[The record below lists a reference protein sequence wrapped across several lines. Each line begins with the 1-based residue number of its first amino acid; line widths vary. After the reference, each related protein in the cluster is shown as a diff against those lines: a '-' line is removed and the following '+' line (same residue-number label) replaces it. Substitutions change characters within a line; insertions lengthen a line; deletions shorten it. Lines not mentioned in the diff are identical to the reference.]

1 MKNGLKRGGLSAQS
15 RVGWPPSLTGKS
27 EGKATRDTERET
39 KRESEKKREKAR
51 ENPGF
56 SGRAL
61 ERSTRKKIYKG
72 EVFGGRGGF
81 DRPPAFPDP
90 FDAE

>member
-51 ENPGF
+51 EKVVTGVCSKQTLWP
-56 SGRAL
+56 
-61 ERSTRKKIYKG
+61 T
-72 EVFGGRGGF
+72 
-81 DRPPAFPDP
+81 
-90 FDAE
+90 